1 MAYGFKQNSLDLE
14 FDVVCREIFL
24 VWVGYL
30 PMIVSQALFNPLTVE
45 KCSKNMFVFAFKI
58 LKFFQTIFVNTLQ
71 PTLEKLRFSKK

>member
-45 KCSKNMFVFAFKI
+45 KCSKNMFAKHSK
-58 LKFFQTIFVNTLQ
+58 LLQ
-71 PTLEKLRFSKK
+71 SSSLATRGLI

>member
-1 MAYGFKQNSLDLE
+1 MAYGFKQNRLDLD

-45 KCSKNMFVFAFKI
+45 KCSKNMFVFC
-58 LKFFQTIFVNTLQ
+58 FQNFQ
-71 PTLEKLRFSKK
+71 DFSKNICKYIANDARKIAFFKK